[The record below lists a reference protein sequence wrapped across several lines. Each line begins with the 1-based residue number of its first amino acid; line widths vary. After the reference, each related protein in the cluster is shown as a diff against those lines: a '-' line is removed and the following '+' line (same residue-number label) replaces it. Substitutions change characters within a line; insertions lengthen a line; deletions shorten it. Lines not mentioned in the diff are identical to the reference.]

1 MLHFFIFF
9 TSLLYYFIFL
19 SHSKEPIKLYIHD
32 RDSLPGAEIFTE
44 MIKAMEKSRKIILV
58 LSNSY
63 LRSSQCRGQA
73 DLAGRGHYSL
83 VIVLEN
89 QASFAQPIFFWST
102 KFPLLKIHQIVY
114 LADISSSNCS
124 FLLNREFVQFQF
136 CLQVTINSSCLF
148 MLSDLQ
154 NKLY

>member
-1 MLHFFIFF
+1 MLHFFNFF

-32 RDSLPGAEIFTE
+32 RDSLPGTEIFTE

-73 DLAGRGHYSL
+73 DLEGRSHYSL

-89 QASFAQPIFFWST
+89 QTSLAPPSFFCSTKLLLVNQASFAQPSFLWST
-102 KFPLLKIHQIVY
+102 KLP
-114 LADISSSNCS
+114 
-124 FLLNREFVQFQF
+124 
-136 CLQVTINSSCLF
+136 
-148 MLSDLQ
+148 
-154 NKLY
+154 